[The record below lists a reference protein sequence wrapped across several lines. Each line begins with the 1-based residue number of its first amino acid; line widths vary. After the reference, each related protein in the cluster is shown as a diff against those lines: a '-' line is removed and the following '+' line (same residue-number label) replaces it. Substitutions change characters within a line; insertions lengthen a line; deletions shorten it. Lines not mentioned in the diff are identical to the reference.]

1 MLCNDHFSSVEV
13 SKTLFDRDGEVFKRM
28 NPILMRHIQEGG
40 KGPLAEARGQMRRG
54 LYH

>member
-40 KGPLAEARGQMRRG
+40 RVPWQKPEGR
-54 LYH
+54 